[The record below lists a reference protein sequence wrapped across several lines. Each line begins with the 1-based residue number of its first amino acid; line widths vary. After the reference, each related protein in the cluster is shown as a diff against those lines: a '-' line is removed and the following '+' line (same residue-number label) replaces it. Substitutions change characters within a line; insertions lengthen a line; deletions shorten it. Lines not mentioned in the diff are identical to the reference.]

1 MKNIGY
7 ADTKNKKGSSTPLF
21 ADAMMFNTS
30 YTKVDPPDYEKD
42 VNSAMSA
49 GQGIGDALGSAN
61 SSDGGGI
68 SSGSSGGGPTAA
80 PAYGA

>member
-30 YTKVDPPDYEKD
+30 YTKVTPPDYEKD

-49 GQGIGDALGSAN
+49 GQGIKDAIGSTTG
-61 SSDGGGI
+61 SD
-68 SSGSSGGGPTAA
+68 SSGGGPPAA